1 MINQLRAK
9 IDLEKLCAVFND
21 YMETIYP
28 NEDLSYEEFDDL
40 FSPILNNS
48 EPIWKVLTEKQS
60 VNIYEV
66 FISLIVFVKDAEFE
80 EKLLTIFKA
89 FDINGSGD
97 VDRKELSK
105 FL

>member
-1 MINQLRAK
+1 M
-9 IDLEKLCAVFND
+9 VFND
-21 YMETIYP
+21 YMKTIYP
-28 NEDLSYEEFDDL
+28 KEDLSLEEFDDL

-48 EPIWKVLTEKQS
+48 QPLWKILTEKQS
-60 VNIYEV
+60 INIYEV

-89 FDINGSGD
+89 FDIDGSGAI
-97 VDRKELSK
+97 DRKELSK